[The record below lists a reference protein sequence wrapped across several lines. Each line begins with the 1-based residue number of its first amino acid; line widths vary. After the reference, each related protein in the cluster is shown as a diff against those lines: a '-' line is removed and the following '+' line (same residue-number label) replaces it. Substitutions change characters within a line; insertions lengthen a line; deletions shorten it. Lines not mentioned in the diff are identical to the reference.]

1 MKLSKSFWQ
10 TYKETPSDAEI
21 PSHQL
26 LMRAGFIQK
35 ETGGIYSYLPM
46 AVRVIEK
53 IKNIIR
59 EELNNIDSQELLMNM
74 VTPSEVWKESGRWDT
89 MGPEML
95 RFQDRKGADFCLSP
109 TNEETITNIFK
120 KTVTSY
126 KNLPTSLYQINTK
139 FRDEI
144 RPRFGLMRGR
154 EFIMKDAYTFHMDK
168 ACMDAEYEKFY
179 KAYSNIFTRMQLDH
193 IIVEADAGAMGSADS
208 KTHEFQVVAD
218 NGEDTVVEA
227 KELNYAANIE
237 KAQTY
242 RLNLEFTDSTELQ
255 EIETIN
261 LQTCADVCS
270 TLNVQVHQSLKTL
283 LMTAT
288 YGKKEVHYM
297 IMLLGDDELNEIKLE
312 NMLKCDSLAVASEDV
327 LKYLEVPKGYMSPL
341 GLNGKISVIFDEA
354 IDVDKSFIV
363 GANKENHHVKGFVP
377 SRDLEKFKSADL
389 RMAQEGDFAF
399 DKKTKVKFRKGV
411 EVGHIFQLGNK
422 YTKSMKATVLDQNG
436 KKVTP
441 LMGCYGIGVT
451 RTMAAAIEQNHDENG
466 IIWPAPIAPFDLYFA
481 VIGKKD
487 ETKSLSNEIYKDL
500 KASKIDVLFDDRGM
514 GPGPMFK
521 DADLLG
527 LPVRLV
533 LGERDY
539 EASGELELKIRY
551 SGESIK
557 VKKEDIA
564 SKVKEILKSLG
575 KTIL

>member
-26 LMRAGFIQK
+26 LIRAGFIQK
-35 ETGGIYSYLPM
+35 ETGGVYSYLPM
-46 AVRVIEK
+46 AVKVIEK
-53 IKNIIR
+53 IKGIIR
-59 EELNNIDSQELLMNM
+59 EELNLIDSQELLMNM
-74 VTPSEVWKESGRWDT
+74 VTPSEVWKDSGRWDT

-120 KTVTSY
+120 KTTTSY
-126 KNLPTSLYQINTK
+126 KNLPISLYQINTK

-168 ACMDAEYEKFY
+168 ECMDVEYEKFY
-179 KAYSNIFTRMQLDH
+179 NAYSNIFSRMNLEH

-218 NGEDTVVEA
+218 NGEDIVVEA
-227 KELNYAANIE
+227 KEINFAANIE

-242 RLNLEFTDSTELQ
+242 RAGLEFTDACELE
-255 EIETIN
+255 EIKTIN
-261 LQTCADVCS
+261 LQTCEDVCKS
-270 TLNVQVHQSLKTL
+270 LNTPVYQSLKTL
-283 LMTAT
+283 VMTAT
-288 YGKKEVHYM
+288 YGKKEAHYM

-312 NMLKCDSLAVASEDV
+312 NMLKCDSLTVASEEV
-327 LKYLEVPKGYMSPL
+327 LKSLEAPKGYMSPL
-341 GLNGKISVIFDEA
+341 GLNGRISVLFDSA
-354 IDVDKSFIV
+354 IDVEKSYIV
-363 GANKENHHVKGFVP
+363 GANKENYHVKGFVP
-377 SRDLEKFKSADL
+377 SREVEKYKSADL
-389 RMAQEGDFAF
+389 RLAKEGDLAH
-399 DKKTKVKFRKGV
+399 DKKTPVKFRKGI
-411 EVGHIFQLGNK
+411 EVGHIFQLGDK

-436 KKVTP
+436 KKATP

-481 VIGKKD
+481 VIGKKT
-487 ETKSLSNEIYKDL
+487 ETKELSNEIYMDL
-500 KASKIDVLFDDRGM
+500 KRSGVDVLFDDRGM

-521 DADLLG
+521 DSDLLG
-527 LPVRLV
+527 LPIRLV

-539 EASGELELKIRY
+539 LASGELEIKLRQN
-551 SGESIK
+551 GESFK

-564 SKVKEILKSLG
+564 TKVKEILSSLG
-575 KTIL
+575 KEI

>member
-10 TYKETPSDAEI
+10 TYKEVPHDAEI

-26 LMRAGFIQK
+26 LMRAGFLQK

-59 EELNNIDSQELLMNM
+59 EELNMIDSQELLMNI
-74 VTPSEVWKESGRWDT
+74 VTPSEVWEESGRWET
-89 MGPEML
+89 MGLEML

-120 KTVTSY
+120 KTTTSY
-126 KNLPTSLYQINTK
+126 KNLPVSLYQINTK

-168 ACMDAEYEKFY
+168 SCMDVEYDKFY
-179 KAYSNIFTRMQLDH
+179 QAYSNIFTRMKLEH
-193 IIVEADAGAMGSADS
+193 IIVEADAGAIGSADS
-208 KTHEFQVVAD
+208 KTHEFQVIAD

-227 KELNYAANIE
+227 KELNFAANLE

-242 RLNLEFTDSTELQ
+242 RLGLEFTDACEVE
-255 EIETIN
+255 EIETVN
-261 LQTCADVCS
+261 LASCEHVCASLAVP
-270 TLNVQVHQSLKTL
+270 VYQSLKTL
-283 LMTAT
+283 VMTAS
-288 YGKKEVHYM
+288 YGEKKANYM
-297 IMLLGDDELNEIKLE
+297 IMILGDDELNEIKLH
-312 NMLKCDSLAVASEDV
+312 NFLKADSIEVAKEEV
-327 LKYLEVPKGYMSPL
+327 LKSLETPKGYMSPL
-341 GLNGKISVIFDEA
+341 GLNGKISVLFDEA
-354 IDVDKSFIV
+354 IDVEKSFIV
-363 GANKENHHVKGFVP
+363 GANKENYHVKGFVP
-377 SRDLEKFKSADL
+377 SRDVEKYKIADL
-389 RMAQEGDFAF
+389 RLAKEGDLAH
-399 DKKTKVKFRKGV
+399 DKKTPVKFRKGI

-466 IIWPAPIAPFDLYFA
+466 IIWPAPIAPFDIYFA

-487 ETKSLSNEIYKDL
+487 ETKSLSNEIYQDL
-500 KASKIDVLFDDRGM
+500 KRSGVDVLFDDRGM

-527 LPVRLV
+527 LPVRAV

-539 EASGELELKIRY
+539 NATGELEVKVR
-551 SGESIK
+551 STGESFK
-557 VKKEDIA
+557 VKKEELVT
-564 SKVKEILKSLG
+564 KVKELLKGLG
-575 KTIL
+575 KEL

>member
-10 TYKETPSDAEI
+10 TYKEVPSDAEI
-21 PSHQL
+21 PSHRL
-26 LMRAGFIQK
+26 LLRAGFIQK

-74 VTPSEVWKESGRWDT
+74 VTPAEVWKESGRWET

-126 KNLPTSLYQINTK
+126 KNLPVSLYQINTK

-154 EFIMKDAYTFHMDK
+154 EFIMKDAYTFHADK
-168 ACMDAEYEKFY
+168 NCMDVEYEKFY
-179 KAYSNIFTRMQLDH
+179 QAYANIFKRMSLEH

-208 KTHEFQVVAD
+208 KTHEFQVIAD
-218 NGEDTVVEA
+218 NGEDTIVEA
-227 KELNYAANIE
+227 REIGYAANIE

-242 RLNLEFTDSTELQ
+242 RVGLDFTVQTA
-255 EIETIN
+255 IEEVETVDMK
-261 LQTCADVCS
+261 TCEEVC
-270 TLNVQVHQSLKTL
+270 LFLKQPLWQSLKTL
-283 LMTAT
+283 VFTAT
-288 YGKKEVHYM
+288 YGEKEAHYM
-297 IMLLGDDELNEIKLE
+297 ILILGDDELNEVKLK
-312 NMLKCDSLAVASEDV
+312 NFLKADHITVSKEEV
-327 LKYLEVPKGYMSPL
+327 LNALNIPKGYMSPL
-341 GLNGKISVIFDEA
+341 GLNGKISVLLDET
-354 IDVDKSFIV
+354 IDPSKSYIV
-363 GANKENHHVKGFVP
+363 GANKENYHVKGFSP
-377 SRDLEKFKSADL
+377 DRDIEKFKAVDL
-389 RMAQEGDFAF
+389 RMTKIGDVAI
-399 DKKTKVKFRKGV
+399 DKKTPIKIRKGI

-422 YTKSMKATVLDQNG
+422 YTKSMGATVLDQNG
-436 KKVTP
+436 KKMIP

-451 RTMAAAIEQNHDENG
+451 RTMASAIEQNHDENG

-481 VIGKKD
+481 VIGKKE
-487 ETKSLSNEIYKDL
+487 ETKTLSNDL
-500 KASKIDVLFDDRGM
+500 YTELKSQGIDVLFDDRGM

-533 LGERDY
+533 LGERDFD
-539 EASGELELKIRY
+539 ATGELELKVRV
-551 SGESIK
+551 SGEVLKVTKENYIQKIK
-557 VKKEDIA
+557 EVLTSQGRKF
-564 SKVKEILKSLG
+564 
-575 KTIL
+575 

>member
-35 ETGGIYSYLPM
+35 ETGGIYTYLPM
-46 AVRVIEK
+46 AVRVLEK

-59 EELNNIDSQELLMNM
+59 EELNFIDSQELLMNM
-74 VTPSEVWKESGRWDT
+74 VTPSEVWKDSGRWDT
-89 MGPEML
+89 MGLEML
-95 RFQDRKGADFCLSP
+95 RFQDRKGSDFCLSP

-126 KNLPTSLYQINTK
+126 KNLPVSLYQINTK

-168 ACMDAEYEKFY
+168 ACMDVEYENFY
-179 KAYSNIFTRMQLDH
+179 KAYSNIFKRMKLEH
-193 IIVEADAGAMGSADS
+193 IIVEADAGAIGSADS
-208 KTHEFQVVAD
+208 KSHEFQVVAD

-227 KELNYAANIE
+227 RELNYAANIE

-242 RLNLEFTDSTELQ
+242 RAGLEFTN
-255 EIETIN
+255 ETKLEEVETVN
-261 LQTCADVCS
+261 LQTCADVCKS
-270 TLNVQVHQSLKTL
+270 LNVPVHQSLKTL

-288 YGKKEVHYM
+288 YGKKEAHYM
-297 IMLLGDDELNEIKLE
+297 IMLLGDDELNQIKLE
-312 NMLKCDSLAVASEDV
+312 NMLKCDSLTVASEEV
-327 LKYLEVPKGYMSPL
+327 LKTLEVPKGYMSPL
-341 GLNGKISVIFDEA
+341 GLNGKISILFDEA

-363 GANKENHHVKGFVP
+363 GANKENYHVKGFVP
-377 SRDLEKFKSADL
+377 SREIEKFKVADL
-389 RMAQEGDFAF
+389 RLAKEGDLAF
-399 DKKTKVKFRKGV
+399 DKKTPVKFRKGV

-422 YTKSMKATVLDQNG
+422 YTKSMKASVLDQNG

-441 LMGCYGIGVT
+441 LMGCYGIGVS

-481 VIGKKD
+481 VIGKK
-487 ETKSLSNEIYKDL
+487 EATKTLSNEIYKEL
-500 KASKIDVLFDDRGM
+500 KSSGVDVLFDDRGM

-539 EASGELELKIRY
+539 EASGELELKIRH

-557 VKKEDIA
+557 VKQEELAAKI
-564 SKVKEILKSLG
+564 KEILANLG
-575 KTIL
+575 KKI